1 METYS
6 ALSDVLSSEHTYAGS
21 LADPDALEV
30 MVESVTEIDR
40 LPKANTIEGMRILT
54 TAWDKIDIYAYVAK
68 RCKKLSKVTY
78 LLLLA
83 LSLATTVLIVSSNN
97 MPKKT
102 VPPEKV
108 DFYVLLLTI
117 ATTMC
122 VGFISYINP
131 QAKWQQLRGAAQ
143 ALRSEMWKFRTR
155 SGPYQ
160 QMQGD
165 PATKANLLYKQFVDD
180 VSKNVMKSATI
191 ANTSFMARATGL
203 STAENEKDTLVK
215 NPVYVHG
222 QYKAPRRPKKKVL
235 VKGRVAA
242 VDVADG
248 EIFDDYQSPCTPEE
262 YLQLRVLPQLKFYQA
277 RLPVYQRMNNVWETL
292 LMLSSI
298 AGVVLSFFR
307 EARWAAI
314 PTALTVCVTAYA
326 EFHATE
332 KKLVRYS
339 EAIAKIDS
347 IKMWW
352 DSLSNVERVNLAFI
366 STLVSGCEDTF
377 NNEREAWASTSMVS
391 AEMNAKAGK
400 KNDAE
405 EEG

>member
-1 METYS
+1 M
-6 ALSDVLSSEHTYAGS
+6 
-21 LADPDALEV
+21 
-30 MVESVTEIDR
+30 
-40 LPKANTIEGMRILT
+40 
-54 TAWDKIDIYAYVAK
+54 
-68 RCKKLSKVTY
+68 
-78 LLLLA
+78 
-83 LSLATTVLIVSSNN
+83 
-97 MPKKT
+97 
-102 VPPEKV
+102 
-108 DFYVLLLTI
+108 
-117 ATTMC
+117 
-122 VGFISYINP
+122 
-131 QAKWQQLRGAAQ
+131 
-143 ALRSEMWKFRTR
+143 
-155 SGPYQ
+155 
-160 QMQGD
+160 
-165 PATKANLLYKQFVDD
+165 
-180 VSKNVMKSATI
+180 
-191 ANTSFMARATGL
+191 
-203 STAENEKDTLVK
+203 
-215 NPVYVHG
+215 
-222 QYKAPRRPKKKVL
+222 
-235 VKGRVAA
+235 
-242 VDVADG
+242 
-248 EIFDDYQSPCTPEE
+248 
-262 YLQLRVLPQLKFYQA
+262 LPQLKFYQA